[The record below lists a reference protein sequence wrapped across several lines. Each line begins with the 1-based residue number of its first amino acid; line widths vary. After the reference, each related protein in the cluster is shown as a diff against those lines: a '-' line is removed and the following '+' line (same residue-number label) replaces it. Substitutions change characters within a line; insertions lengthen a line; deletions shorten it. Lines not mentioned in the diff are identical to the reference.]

1 MLVQDTKS
9 YNSDRLLK
17 ETKTLANFHFIHLIL
32 YYHHPHG
39 IYPSVILCKPNKSS
53 LSPSA
58 QFLKHEE
65 FSEMPLHEERAAAPF
80 IALIVLVHE
89 SNIPLP
95 QHMDESCNT
104 NYILNTQA
112 RWYSLR
118 LLMKKEDVYLQTWG
132 RKEYIYKQ
140 REPIKSIKG
149 KNFLPRCI
157 SRRYPARSINSEPAR
172 AFVRKRDFLTNVP
185 HVIPIISF

>member
-1 MLVQDTKS
+1 MQAEQIEPFTLGPVFETWRIFGDAIAWGARGSTSITLKS
-9 YNSDRLLK
+9 
-17 ETKTLANFHFIHLIL
+17 
-32 YYHHPHG
+32 
-39 IYPSVILCKPNKSS
+39 
-53 LSPSA
+53 
-58 QFLKHEE
+58 
-65 FSEMPLHEERAAAPF
+65 F

-89 SNIPLP
+89 SKIQLP

-149 KNFLPRCI
+149 KNFVPRCI
-157 SRRYPARSINSEPAR
+157 SRRYPARSINSEPAP
-172 AFVRKRDFLTNVP
+172 AFVRKRDLLTNVP
-185 HVIPIISF
+185 HLIPIISF